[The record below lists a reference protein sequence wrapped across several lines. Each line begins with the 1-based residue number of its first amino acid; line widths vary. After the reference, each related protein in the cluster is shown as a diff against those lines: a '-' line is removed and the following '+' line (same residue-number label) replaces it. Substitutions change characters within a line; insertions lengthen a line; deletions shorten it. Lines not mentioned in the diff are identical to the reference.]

1 MRHPRCFG
9 SPRGRGWCVST
20 IQLRWATFLSL
31 AILAVCSTPLLAI
44 EPSMSW
50 DVPLE
55 VQQRHNPISPTQDS
69 IGRGILVYVRNC
81 QVCHGSRGDGD
92 GPSSQSLGVAPTNFL
107 DPSTQRQSDGSL
119 YWKITVGR
127 RAMPNWQLRL
137 SEEDRWHVV
146 NFLRTMD
153 QHGGTHD
160 DARSK

>member
-1 MRHPRCFG
+1 
-9 SPRGRGWCVST
+9 
-20 IQLRWATFLSL
+20 
-31 AILAVCSTPLLAI
+31 
-44 EPSMSW
+44 MSW

-92 GPSSQSLGVAPTNFL
+92 GPSSQSLGVAPTNFV